1 MKKTQGFTLI
11 ELLVVIAIIGI
22 LSSIVIASLNS
33 ARTKGAVSAAKGQ
46 MSQMRAQAEIYYESN
61 GNSYGSSTTA
71 CTAGMFSAASGLSA
85 QVSQIGN
92 NVTAAS
98 CTTSA
103 DGQQWAYRAT
113 LKDATVWCI
122 DNSGFNG
129 TATSNLLG
137 VCA

>member
-61 GNSYGSSTTA
+61 GNSYGTSTTCA
-71 CTAGMFSAASGLSA
+71 TGMFSAPTGLAA
-85 QVSQIGN
+85 QITQIGN
-92 NVTAAS
+92 NVTSAS
-98 CTTSA
+98 CSTG
-103 DGQQWAYRAT
+103 DNGQKWSYRAT